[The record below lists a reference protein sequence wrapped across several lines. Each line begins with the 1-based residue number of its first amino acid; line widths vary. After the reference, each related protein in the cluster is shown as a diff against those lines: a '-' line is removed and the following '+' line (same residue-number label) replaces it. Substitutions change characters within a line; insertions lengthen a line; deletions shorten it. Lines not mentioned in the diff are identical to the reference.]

1 MFKIIDVIFRPV
13 EHLPYDDFI
22 YVKMLDGIEGNGFHV
37 PVRATID
44 KLILQ
49 APPGLDF
56 GYCPTH
62 QVTTKYVCVREL
74 IADFLP
80 TYIHIYIHTYT
91 YIHIHTYQSIE
102 PYQSTYIHTLLL
114 CHIY

>member
-22 YVKMLDGIEGNGFHV
+22 YVKMLDGIEGNGFHI

-44 KLILQ
+44 KLILR
-49 APPGLDF
+49 APSGLDF

-62 QVTTKYVCVREL
+62 QITTKYFVAVEFISFSFTINL
-74 IADFLP
+74 SIQNFL
-80 TYIHIYIHTYT
+80 
-91 YIHIHTYQSIE
+91 SGK
-102 PYQSTYIHTLLL
+102 
-114 CHIY
+114 

>member
-1 MFKIIDVIFRPV
+1 MITLSPGMFKIIDVIFRPV

-44 KLILQ
+44 KLVLE
-49 APPGLDF
+49 APSGLDF

-62 QVTTKYVCVREL
+62 QVTTKLVDSFL
-74 IADFLP
+74 INTHTHKLS
-80 TYIHIYIHTYT
+80 YIHKYEHY
-91 YIHIHTYQSIE
+91 YFGY
-102 PYQSTYIHTLLL
+102 
-114 CHIY
+114 

>member
-49 APPGLDF
+49 APTGLDF
-56 GYCPTH
+56 GYSPTH
-62 QVTTKYVCVREL
+62 QVTTKYV
-74 IADFLP
+74 
-80 TYIHIYIHTYT
+80 
-91 YIHIHTYQSIE
+91 
-102 PYQSTYIHTLLL
+102 
-114 CHIY
+114 

>member
-44 KLILQ
+44 KLILE
-49 APPGLDF
+49 APSGLDF

-62 QVTTKYVCVREL
+62 QVTTKLVDSCL
-74 IADFLP
+74 I
-80 TYIHIYIHTYT
+80 IYT
-91 YIHIHTYQSIE
+91 YIHKYINKHTHILLY
-102 PYQSTYIHTLLL
+102 YVGYIYIILFLDMYV
-114 CHIY
+114 CF